1 MLGYVDQSTAV
12 SRETTPLG
20 EAIPLWD
27 FSSRRVPVLLR
38 HVKNCGVDS
47 RNRLNKNTCFT

>member
-1 MLGYVDQSTAV
+1 MLGYVDQGTAV

-27 FSSRRVPVLLR
+27 FSSRGVPVLLR
-38 HVKNCGVDS
+38 HVKNC
-47 RNRLNKNTCFT
+47 